1 MNFTNSP
8 FERMMKEIPR
18 PGHGGSD
25 LCAGCRHLKE
35 CKGQNGRCRK
45 KFRTLI
51 VEPRTSDGR
60 APAKSKDFVGK
71 GGTTER
77 GDFGTSW
84 PEGTEHSLGRRGP
97 NS

>member
-8 FERMMKEIPR
+8 FERMMKETPR

-35 CKGQNGRCRK
+35 CRGRKGRCRK

-51 VEPRTSDGR
+51 VEPRTSGQ
-60 APAKSKDFVGK
+60 VGP
-71 GGTTER
+71 R
-77 GDFGTSW
+77 Q
-84 PEGTEHSLGRRGP
+84 
-97 NS
+97 